1 MPAQILLDWENW
13 CLAILGQFS
22 AFNFSCGIV
31 LRYGLF
37 GKTFN
42 QKQLFPSRYTYVGSW
57 IVSNFWRWYWRI
69 YLANKSGFSHSSYVV
84 NCHYVLFSFDHP
96 IHYLFKFII
105 TLHSYKIIPHYI
117 YIQLSCIC
125 TSIYIQYYVMND
137 GQSVNIQRTIVTFIN
152 NIGISL
158 TSHLTHVL
166 AENITSVITFWTK

>member
-22 AFNFSCGIV
+22 AFNFSCGIA

-84 NCHYVLFSFDHP
+84 NCHYVLFPFDHL
-96 IHYLFKFII
+96 IHSLFKFII
-105 TLHSYKIIPHYI
+105 TFNYTHTRSYHTTSICSCLVTILCHEWWTKCEHSQNYSYI
-117 YIQLSCIC
+117 Y
-125 TSIYIQYYVMND
+125 
-137 GQSVNIQRTIVTFIN
+137 
-152 NIGISL
+152 
-158 TSHLTHVL
+158 
-166 AENITSVITFWTK
+166 K